1 MGYGMSASVK
11 SILLGKYRG
20 ILVSVALFILLDASV
35 LLLNFFISFQIADD
49 AVGVN
54 LAGRQ
59 RMLSQRMTKSLY
71 TLELESSRG
80 NGFNPG
86 ALEELTKSVALF
98 DSTLSAFMRGGEA
111 QGASGEAV
119 NIKVVDDSNV
129 RATLVEA
136 ENLWRP
142 FKSSIDRF
150 VESESAEAKQAALSE
165 ALAYAAKHNVTLLG
179 LMNRFT
185 VSLENI
191 ATSKANRLRLIQ
203 TVGISLAIL
212 NFLFILLHFLRQLRE
227 SDAVL
232 EEARS
237 ETVEILNTVN
247 EGLFL
252 VDSDLTIGTQYSK
265 ALEGILG
272 QRRIAGQ
279 TLMDVLES
287 LVNEKEAKTTAD
299 FVGLLFNPKVK
310 EKLIGD
316 LNPLNEIEVNI
327 AKADGNMDT
336 RYLSFSFS
344 RAMDGG
350 AISHVLVTV
359 VDITERIKLS
369 RELDAVKENTDR
381 QVEMLTGL
389 LHANPALLQEFI
401 ASAYR
406 TYNKINNTLK
416 QPGKATGQM
425 LAKLNDIF
433 VAVHNFKGEAS
444 ALKLDS
450 FAERADRFEDQI
462 VELKRKPELE
472 GNDFLRLAVFLDELI
487 AYTQQVDALAQ
498 RMAAFAAPNKTQP
511 QPPTLNPWQSL
522 HDLVASAAERS
533 GKQAQLVVSG
543 LTELN
548 VPQEFNQGLKSAL
561 IQLLRNAVAHG
572 IETPE
577 ERLASE
583 KSIAGRID
591 IRAASMGD
599 GFIEVVVQDDGAG
612 FNYDR
617 LRDYA
622 LQVGRWS
629 EADIESWD
637 RKKLVSLIFQPDTST
652 AQALTEDAGRGMG
665 MSAVLSWVNEHRGK
679 LQVAS
684 RPGAY
689 TRFSLIM
696 AVNSVIAEAA

>member
-1 MGYGMSASVK
+1 MSASVK

-59 RMLSQRMTKSLY
+59 RMLSQRITKSLY
-71 TLELESSRG
+71 TLELDLVSG
-80 NGFNPG
+80 NEPKLTV
-86 ALEELTKSVALF
+86 LEELTKGVTLF
-98 DSTLSAFMRGGEA
+98 DSTLNAFMQGGTA
-111 QGASGEAV
+111 MGASGETV
-119 NIKVVDDSNV
+119 NINSVDDPNA
-129 RATLVEA
+129 RAALVEA
-136 ENLWRP
+136 EALWRP
-142 FKSSIDRF
+142 FKKSVDSFVANSSPEERR
-150 VESESAEAKQAALSE
+150 AALSA
-165 ALAYAAKHNVTLLG
+165 ALAYAAQHNVTLLG

-185 VSLENI
+185 VALEDV

-252 VDSDLTIGTQYSK
+252 VDSELVIGTQYSK
-265 ALEGILG
+265 ALEQILG

-279 TLMDVLES
+279 GLMDVLES

-327 AKADGNMDT
+327 ATADGGMET
-336 RYLSFSFS
+336 RYLCFSFS
-344 RAMDGG
+344 RAMSGKH
-350 AISHVLVTV
+350 ISHVLVTV

-401 ASAYR
+401 GSAYR
-406 TYNKINNTLK
+406 TYNTINNTLK
-416 QPGKATGQM
+416 QPGKAAGQM

-444 ALKLDS
+444 ALKLDN
-450 FAERADRFEDQI
+450 FAERAERFEDQI
-462 VELKRKPELE
+462 AQLKNKANLE
-472 GNDFLRLAVFLDELI
+472 GNDFLKLAVFLDEII

-498 RMAAFAAPNKTQP
+498 RMAAFASPKDAQSS
-511 QPPTLNPWQSL
+511 PPTLNPWHSL
-522 HDLVASAAERS
+522 HTLVTDVAERS
-533 GKQAQLVVSG
+533 GKQAQLVISG

-548 VPQEFNQGLKSAL
+548 VTHEFRQGLKSTL
-561 IQLLRNAVAHG
+561 IQLLRNAVVHG
-572 IETPE
+572 IEPIE
-577 ERLASE
+577 ERLAAQ
-583 KSIAGRID
+583 KPAVGRID
-591 IRAASMGD
+591 IRAASMAG
-599 GFIEVVVQDDGAG
+599 GMVEIVVQDDGAG
-612 FNYDR
+612 FNYDK

-622 LQVGRWS
+622 LQTGKWS
-629 EADIESWD
+629 ETDIEAWD
-637 RKKLVSLIFQPDTST
+637 RKKLVSLIFQPDSST
-652 AQALTEDAGRGMG
+652 AAALTQDAGRGIG
-665 MSAVLSWVNEHRGK
+665 MAAVLSWVNSHRGK

-684 RPGAY
+684 RPGTY
-689 TRFSLIM
+689 TRFSFVI
-696 AVNSVIAEAA
+696 AVTPVVAEAA